1 MTMSVFPTPASVR
14 RALGS
19 PRRLLPDGRQLGR
32 DEFAIR
38 QQWLT
43 AVLVLHIPPLMAI
56 GLFRGYSVAHLVAEI
71 VVPVTLLSWIS
82 DMRALNSVV
91 RAAVTTTGLTYCSSV
106 LVHLTDGLIESHF
119 HFFVLV
125 PLVTLYQHWTPFL
138 VTIGWVVFH
147 HGVVGVLDPRSVYNH
162 PAAVNSPIKWAV
174 IHGAFVLAASVASLV
189 TWRLNQNERERTE
202 LLLEASAQPLYGRD
216 LHGRITMASRSLL
229 ELLGS
234 SPDSVIGRHDHEL
247 LHIGPMQGCEVC
259 AHVAEGTAEQLRHPK
274 FEINGV
280 RFPVDVSSRR
290 VAAGGAFDGL
300 AVSFS
305 DVTLRQ
311 AHEEELRRRALYDEL
326 TGLANRTLLVEH
338 LVSALG
344 RMREDGGHVAVLFI
358 DIDGFKL
365 VNDSYGHAFGDQM
378 LVKTAERL
386 QEVTRNSETAG
397 RIGGDEFV
405 LVIPGLT
412 RSEQAAGVARR
423 VTASLATPFSID
435 GVDLAV
441 TASVGVRVTNDPDDD
456 PQTLLREADNALYVS
471 KLQNRGGAT
480 EFDETMRTDAERQ
493 LRVANL
499 LRRAA
504 AEGEFHVDYQPQVDG
519 GTGELVGY
527 EALCRW
533 RSAELGDVS
542 PIEFIP
548 LAERCGVI
556 GDIGLFVLREAVAT
570 VRRWSVEQGLP
581 DLRVSVN
588 VSPHQLIDRALIDA
602 VIQVI
607 DGGSVAAR
615 NLVLEVTETTMM
627 GTVTSALRHLSE
639 LRDLGVRVAVDDFG
653 TGYSS
658 LATLRALPADEL
670 KIDRAF
676 VSGVADDQQNQEMI
690 RVVVAMAEVLGLQ
703 VTAEGVES
711 ERDIQTVRQLGCDL
725 IQGYAIGRP
734 SPAPSTWGQNVPA
747 PDSRRESRSTTA

>member
-1 MTMSVFPTPASVR
+1 MSAFPNPSSGR
-14 RALGS
+14 RALES
-19 PRRLLPDGRQLGR
+19 LRRLLPDGRQLGPE
-32 DEFAIR
+32 EFAVR
-38 QQWLT
+38 QLWLT
-43 AVLVLHIPPLMAI
+43 AVLALHIPPLMTV
-56 GLFRGYSVAHLVAEI
+56 GLLRGYSVMHLLAEVVAPI
-71 VVPVTLLSWIS
+71 VVLSWVS
-82 DMRALNSVV
+82 DMRGLNPVA
-91 RAAVTTTGLTYCSSV
+91 RAAVTTTGLTLCSSI

-189 TWRLNQNERERTE
+189 AWRLNQNERERTE

-216 LHGRITMASRSLL
+216 LDGRITMASRSLL
-229 ELLGS
+229 ELLDL
-234 SPDSVIGRHDHEL
+234 SPNDVIGRHDHDL
-247 LHIGPMQGCEVC
+247 LHTGPMQGCEVC
-259 AHVAEGTAEQLRHPK
+259 HHVAEGTAEQLGFPS
-274 FEINGV
+274 FEIDGV

-290 VAAGGAFDGL
+290 VSAGGVFEGL

-311 AHEEELRRRALYDEL
+311 AHEEELRRRALFDEL
-326 TGLANRTLLVEH
+326 TGLANRTLLVER
-338 LVSALG
+338 LVAALR
-344 RMREDGGHVAVLFI
+344 RMRGDGGHVAVLFI

-365 VNDSYGHAFGDQM
+365 VNDSYGHAFGDRI
-378 LVKTAERL
+378 LIETAERL
-386 QEVTRNSETAG
+386 KGATRSSETVG

-412 RSEQAAGVARR
+412 ESEQATGIARR
-423 VTASLATPFSID
+423 LTAGLAAPFSID

-441 TASVGVRVTNDPDDD
+441 TASAGVRVTNDPDDD
-456 PQTLLREADNALYVS
+456 PHVLLREADNALYVS

-493 LRVANL
+493 LRVTNL
-499 LRRAA
+499 LRGADA
-504 AEGEFHVDYQPQVDG
+504 GGEFHVVYQPQVDG
-519 GTGELVGY
+519 RSGELVGY

-556 GDIGLFVLREAVAT
+556 GEIGLFVLREAVAT
-570 VRRWSVEQGLP
+570 VERWSVERGGQ

-588 VSPHQLIDRALIDA
+588 VSPHQLVDRALIDT
-602 VIQVI
+602 VIEMI
-607 DGGSVAAR
+607 DGGTVAAR

-627 GTVTSALRHLSE
+627 GAVTSAVRHLAE

-658 LATLRALPADEL
+658 LATLRALPADEV

-711 ERDIQTVRQLGCDL
+711 ERDIQIVRRLGCDL

-734 SPAPSTWGQNVPA
+734 SPAPLVEVQ
-747 PDSRRESRSTTA
+747 TATRT